1 MSKVALGPKFETLVH
16 DWRLDK
22 VYLHLSRLVKF
33 PDGLGFRTQIQ
44 PAIKAEDPMGP
55 QPELAVFL
63 VTSPHPLAGTDPYPK
78 DHQLITVGDMPLSQ
92 WLVADKEY
100 RHYAKLADP
109 LRPIFAGLLR
119 QHLQKREL
127 LEDLKENA

>member
-1 MSKVALGPKFETLVH
+1 MRAFFWPAVSFPVATTTSASVVLTSRARFARMSKVALGPKFETLVH

-55 QPELAVFL
+55 QSE
-63 VTSPHPLAGTDPYPK
+63 
-78 DHQLITVGDMPLSQ
+78 
-92 WLVADKEY
+92 
-100 RHYAKLADP
+100 
-109 LRPIFAGLLR
+109 
-119 QHLQKREL
+119 
-127 LEDLKENA
+127 

>member
-1 MSKVALGPKFETLVH
+1 M
-16 DWRLDK
+16 
-22 VYLHLSRLVKF
+22 
-33 PDGLGFRTQIQ
+33 
-44 PAIKAEDPMGP
+44 
-55 QPELAVFL
+55 
-63 VTSPHPLAGTDPYPK
+63 TSPHPLAGTDPYPK